1 MGVQVLPAADTEP
14 TMVNARAAVQ
24 RSLPFIEKAGTAWMR
39 ERKCNSCHAVTF
51 LVWSHNEAAAHGL
64 EVDAKKLADWTAWS
78 LADALSDQHWFGL
91 RVRTLDRLKAE
102 SVPETLLAKLR
113 PLISGKNYVK
123 PQLFLDA
130 MEKVIGAEDLAR
142 WKDKLLRAAALPNN
156 GGGPDTLAQLLLG
169 RMPKSDDKFAKDYE
183 AVRSLLMEWQE
194 PDGSWQTQGQLPEL
208 KWTGEKE
215 MNEAT
220 TLWSILGASAAQPQN
235 DAFIRS
241 RERTLAALKNPEPG
255 ATLQTLALHLIVARQ
270 FGEAARAEKL
280 LADLV
285 KRQNSDGGWG
295 WVKENAGS
303 DAFATGQALY
313 SLGLTGR
320 DGNDPCVR
328 RAWEYLLQTQGVD
341 GGWDVQ
347 QSGIN
352 RRPRKLNVY
361 PCWGTAWAA
370 IGILHTLP
378 PTTQR

>member
-1 MGVQVLPAADTEP
+1 VVAYGLLAADAKP
-14 TMVNARAAVQ
+14 TPLNARAAVQ
-24 RSLPFIEKAGTAWMR
+24 RSLPFIEKAGTDWMR
-39 ERKCNSCHAVTF
+39 EQKCNSCHAVTF

-64 EVDAKKLADWTAWS
+64 EVDPKKLADWTAWS

-91 RVRTLDRLKAE
+91 RVRALETLKADGL
-102 SVPETLLAKLR
+102 PETLLAKLR

-130 MEKVIGAEDLAR
+130 MEKVIGAEELAR
-142 WKDKLLRAAALPNN
+142 WKGNLLRAAALPNN

-169 RMPKSDDKFAKDYE
+169 RSPASGDKFAKDYD

-208 KWTGEKE
+208 KWAGEKE

-220 TLWSILGASAAQPQN
+220 TLWCALAASAALPQN
-235 DAFIRS
+235 DALVRS
-241 RERTLAALKNPEPG
+241 RELALAALKNSGPG
-255 ATLQTLALHLIVARQ
+255 ATLQSLALHLIVARK
-270 FGEAARAEKL
+270 FGEAAQAERLHGDL
-280 LADLV
+280 L

-295 WVKENAGS
+295 WVKENPGS

-313 SLGLTGR
+313 VLGLTGR
-320 DGNDPCVR
+320 DGNDPRVR
-328 RAWEYLLQTQGVD
+328 RAWEFLLRTQGVD
-341 GGWDVQ
+341 GGWDVP
-347 QSGIN
+347 QSAIN

-378 PTTQR
+378 K